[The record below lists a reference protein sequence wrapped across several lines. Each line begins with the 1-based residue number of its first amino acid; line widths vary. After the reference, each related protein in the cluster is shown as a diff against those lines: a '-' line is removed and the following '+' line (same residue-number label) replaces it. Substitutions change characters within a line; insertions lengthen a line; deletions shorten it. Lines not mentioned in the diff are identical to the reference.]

1 MDTLVIA
8 FVCKF
13 AVEVMFLVAK
23 TCFRRYKATKK
34 AGVDAPSQS

>member
-1 MDTLVIA
+1 MEYLVLA

-23 TCFRRYKATKK
+23 TCFKRYKATKK
-34 AGVDAPSQS
+34 AGVRAPDQS

>member
-1 MDTLVIA
+1 MDSLVLA
-8 FVCKF
+8 FVSKF

-34 AGVDAPSQS
+34 PGVVAPDQS